1 MHDLGTFPG
10 ENLIARG
17 RVEPETCVEFA
28 MREIVDDLLRGA
40 AIVLFTGIL
49 WCTLAIVWGVR

>member
-28 MREIVDDLLRGA
+28 MRDMIDDMLRGA
-40 AIVLFTGIL
+40 AIVCLLGIFGAVIL
-49 WCTLAIVWGVR
+49 MIGG